1 MNIIFKG
8 KPLKVVEEMKKE
20 MIYQIKMIK
29 LDDKDFETN
38 EVENILDNEV
48 LYLECINGIY
58 QDLITDNLNRNDEI
72 GIYYNPM
79 GNLYYEKIGDE
90 DNE

>member
-38 EVENILDNEV
+38 EVENIQHNMNMYIEV
-48 LYLECINGIY
+48 INGI
-58 QDLITDNLNRNDEI
+58 
-72 GIYYNPM
+72 
-79 GNLYYEKIGDE
+79 
-90 DNE
+90 